1 MAYQQTL
8 AERIA
13 AGIASG
19 SDVIPAK
26 AHANISKGMVVK
38 LSTTTGNTAAPD
50 ANDRLGF
57 FGVALEDVASG
68 AEGRF
73 KIDGFVYVLS
83 GTAITLGSL
92 VDCSADMKVDA
103 LAVQTN
109 GNGFARVLETATGA
123 DELVL
128 AKIL

>member
-8 AERIA
+8 VERIA

-26 AHANISKGMVVK
+26 AHAAISKGMVVQ
-38 LSTTTGNTAAPD
+38 LATATGYTAAPD

-57 FGVALEDVASG
+57 FGVALEDIESG

-73 KIDGFVYVLS
+73 KIDGFVYMLS
-83 GTAITLGSL
+83 GAAITLGSL
-92 VDCSADMKVDA
+92 VDCSADMKVDP
-103 LAVQTN
+103 LGVQTN
-109 GNGFARVLETATGA
+109 GNGFARVLETASGA

>member
-19 SDVIPAK
+19 STVIPAK
-26 AHANISKGMVVK
+26 AHANISKGMVVQ

-57 FGVALEDVASG
+57 FGVALEAVAKD

-83 GTAITLGSL
+83 GAAITLGSI
-92 VDCSADMKVDA
+92 VDCSADMKVDP
-103 LAVQTN
+103 LATQTD
-109 GNGFARVLETATGA
+109 GNGFARVLETASGA
-123 DELVL
+123 DKLVL